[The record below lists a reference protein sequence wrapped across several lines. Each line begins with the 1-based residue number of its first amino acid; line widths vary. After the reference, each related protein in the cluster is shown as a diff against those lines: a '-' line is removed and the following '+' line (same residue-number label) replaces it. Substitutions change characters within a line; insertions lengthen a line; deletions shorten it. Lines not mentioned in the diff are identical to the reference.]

1 MICFQYPPYLHK
13 MLVPGLQV
21 AMNEKTGNQYPP
33 RPPIPGIVRGGR
45 GNGYLFIHHWPS
57 VDQEHAI
64 YVDKVN
70 NSKCQMR
77 EI

>member
-21 AMNEKTGNQYPP
+21 AINEKKQVTSTHPAHQYL
-33 RPPIPGIVRGGR
+33 VLGG

-64 YVDKVN
+64 NVDKVN